1 MVKKN
6 ISPYNVNPGLINPK
20 RLFNWEDTIYVPYWR
35 LFGGYPL
42 INKPWFINPGLTL
55 YRDMVFIM
63 GLIMVSWNLN
73 GRDIQVWM
81 AFNIMIYIYI
91 MFIMG
96 CVMGF
101 TMGYWTD
108 KHDFAGCRWWT
119 TQRWTMLAEWRA
131 WISSNFHWL
140 KVQEGCSWMY
150 LTPMIVVYCY
160 LKIQLYLSVHLSRYM
175 ILHDIWW
182 RRRTS
187 SHSSH
192 SSSAVL
198 RLASHLSKVLQESS
212 GL

>member
-1 MVKKN
+1 
-6 ISPYNVNPGLINPK
+6 
-20 RLFNWEDTIYVPYWR
+20 
-35 LFGGYPL
+35 
-42 INKPWFINPGLTL
+42 
-55 YRDMVFIM
+55 
-63 GLIMVSWNLN
+63 
-73 GRDIQVWM
+73 
-81 AFNIMIYIYI
+81 

-187 SHSSH
+187 SHSIRVLPF
-192 SSSAVL
+192 SAWPPISRRFSKNRVACKEIFQL
-198 RLASHLSKVLQESS
+198 RTEDVITHLPATLTKNQA
-212 GL
+212 G